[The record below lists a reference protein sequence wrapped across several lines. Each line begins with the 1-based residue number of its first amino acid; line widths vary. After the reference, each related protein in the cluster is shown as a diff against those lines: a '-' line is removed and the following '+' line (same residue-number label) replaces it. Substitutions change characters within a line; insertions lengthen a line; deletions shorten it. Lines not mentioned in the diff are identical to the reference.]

1 MEIFKKIELC
11 EYKDI
16 KFEVELE
23 YYFDDFLKE
32 YYVDVTL
39 GNENLRRIRNAYR
52 KIKGL
57 LTDNEIKEIRNKY
70 DLSQR
75 DFAVSLGLG
84 EVTITRY
91 ESKTV
96 QDIAQDKLIR
106 ESSNPLK
113 FIEYLKL
120 NKDKFIEINGEK
132 KYKELYSKCIELGN
146 RIDFVINQYNLED
159 RGNEEFSNNK
169 FKSVLKYIKSKR
181 KILTK
186 TVLAKLLWYIDFLSY
201 KINKKSMTGL
211 VYMSMP
217 YGAYPKQYD
226 KLLSDENIKIE
237 ESWLNE
243 HVCYFIKDIDCI
255 QKLNDGEVEII
266 DFILNKF
273 KDFNSKQLVDYMH
286 KEKAYIETNKF
297 EVIPYFYS
305 SEISFFDEF

>member
-120 NKDKFIEINGEK
+120 NKDKIVNEAYEK
-132 KYKELYSKCIELGN
+132 FSKEEGVK
-146 RIDFVINQYNLED
+146 
-159 RGNEEFSNNK
+159 
-169 FKSVLKYIKSKR
+169 
-181 KILTK
+181 
-186 TVLAKLLWYIDFLSY
+186 
-201 KINKKSMTGL
+201 
-211 VYMSMP
+211 
-217 YGAYPKQYD
+217 
-226 KLLSDENIKIE
+226 
-237 ESWLNE
+237 
-243 HVCYFIKDIDCI
+243 
-255 QKLNDGEVEII
+255 
-266 DFILNKF
+266 
-273 KDFNSKQLVDYMH
+273 
-286 KEKAYIETNKF
+286 
-297 EVIPYFYS
+297 
-305 SEISFFDEF
+305 